1 VHRIFAGMAVWA
13 SILMA
18 GEVALGIATK
28 RASPGWVGLHLALG
42 VLLGIYLSLLH
53 VMVMFH
59 FIGSGKEMKQA
70 MEVLGEDA
78 DLVLRLKKL
87 KMVVSP
93 LATFAP
99 ILFGAGVIVGGGA
112 HMNTLG
118 SWAWIHW
125 AIGGAGI
132 ALNLYAFPV
141 EYRALV
147 TNLEILREVD
157 ERLKREIAP
166 GLFHE

>member
-1 VHRIFAGMAVWA
+1 MHRIFAGMAAWA
-13 SILMA
+13 SVFMA
-18 GEVALGIATK
+18 VQVGLGVAAK
-28 RASPGWVGLHLALG
+28 RFGFNAVGLHLILG

-78 DLVLRLKKL
+78 GLVQRLRKL

-93 LATFAP
+93 IATFAP
-99 ILFGAGVIVGGGA
+99 LLFAAGVIVGGGA
-112 HMNTLG
+112 HTKALG
-118 SWAWIHW
+118 DWAWIHW
-125 AIGGAGI
+125 AIGGAGV
-132 ALNLYAFPV
+132 ALNLWSFPI
-141 EYRALV
+141 EYRALR

-157 ERLKREIAP
+157 ERLRREIAP
-166 GLFHE
+166 GIFHE

>member
-1 VHRIFAGMAVWA
+1 MHRIFAGMAVWA
-13 SILMA
+13 SIFM
-18 GEVALGIATK
+18 GTEVVLGILTK
-28 RASPGWVGLHLALG
+28 RVAPGLVGIHLALG

-78 DLVLRLKKL
+78 DLIQRLRKL

-99 ILFGAGVIVGGGA
+99 LLFGAGVILGGGA
-112 HMNTLG
+112 HMRTLG

-125 AIGGAGI
+125 AIGALGI
-132 ALNLYAFPV
+132 ALNVYSFPI
-141 EYRALV
+141 EYRALM
-147 TNLEILREVD
+147 TNLQILKEVD

-166 GLFHE
+166 GLYHE

>member
-1 VHRIFAGMAVWA
+1 MHRIFAGMAIWGA
-13 SILMA
+13 IAMA
-18 GEVALGIATK
+18 AEVALGIATK
-28 RASPGWVGLHLALG
+28 RFAPGLVGVHLVLG

-59 FIGSGKEMKQA
+59 FIGSGKEMKEA
-70 MEVLGEDA
+70 MAVLGEDA
-78 DLVLRLKKL
+78 DLVRRLRRL

-99 ILFGAGVIVGGGA
+99 LLFAAGVIVGGGA
-112 HMNTLG
+112 HSKTLG

-125 AIGGAGI
+125 ALGAAGI
-132 ALNLYAFPV
+132 ALNLYAFPI
-141 EYRALV
+141 EYRALR

>member
-1 VHRIFAGMAVWA
+1 MHRIFAGMAVWA
-13 SILMA
+13 SVFMV
-18 GEVALGIATK
+18 GEVALGILT
-28 RASPGWVGLHLALG
+28 RRVSPGLVGLHLAVG

-78 DLVLRLKKL
+78 DLVLRLRRL

-99 ILFGAGVIVGGGA
+99 ILFGAAVIVGGGA
-112 HMNTLG
+112 HMRTLG
-118 SWAWIHW
+118 GWAWIHW
-125 AIGGAGI
+125 ALGLAGI
-132 ALNLYAFPV
+132 ALNAYAFPV